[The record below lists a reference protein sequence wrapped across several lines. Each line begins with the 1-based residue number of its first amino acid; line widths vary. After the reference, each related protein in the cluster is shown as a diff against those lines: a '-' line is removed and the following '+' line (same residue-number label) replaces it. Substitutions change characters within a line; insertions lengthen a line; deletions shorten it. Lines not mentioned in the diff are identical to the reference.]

1 MGVRRGSLS
10 FTRFFVTGVL
20 PKDLRRRFLD
30 AVRLRVFEPLDIAN
44 EANEGSGWCVVER
57 PFDLEFDE
65 SKLFY
70 DRFVLLGFRVDKW
83 RIPSAFVKA
92 QLEDEE
98 QRLLTKSGRERL
110 GRAEKADLKLKVTM
124 RLRKKILPAAK
135 SFDVAWDVDGQTLL
149 FFGHSAKLLLDFSAL
164 FETTFG
170 LKLVEDSPYGAAMR
184 AGLSRSLLKRFNHVE
199 PMSLVSGNK
208 KLAQAERGSATS
220 SESNDAKASA
230 DGDEH
235 DALLERIET
244 TRFLGAEFL
253 LWIWLFSAILE
264 ENITLGRLGEWS
276 VWLDGAL
283 ALESVFDPAERV
295 SVRGASPST
304 STEAREA
311 VRSYK
316 FPVRARVTMRQ
327 DPRDFRF
334 VLNAAR
340 FSIAAGDIPA
350 VLTEESDDTFLDRM
364 HLVDELLALLDKLF
378 ATFMQFRLSPVWSES
393 WEPAVAAW
401 TQDQRIPSSVLQNL
415 VKASKSL
422 GHKRSN

>member
-10 FTRFFVTGVL
+10 FTRFFVTGVV

-30 AVRLRVFEPLDIAN
+30 AVRLRVFEPLDINN
-44 EANEGSGWCVVER
+44 EANEASGWCVVER

-65 SKLFY
+65 TKLFY

-83 RIPSAFVKA
+83 RIPAAFVKA

-98 QRLLTKSGRERL
+98 QRLLAKSGRERL
-110 GRAEKADLKLKVTM
+110 GRAERADLKLKITI

-135 SFDVAWDVDGQTLL
+135 SFDVVWDLDGQTLL

-170 LKLVEDSPYGAAMR
+170 LKLVEDSPYAAAMR
-184 AGLSRSLLKRFNHVE
+184 ASLSSSLLKRFGQVE

-208 KLAQAERGSATS
+208 KLAQAKRGSA
-220 SESNDAKASA
+220 SESEVTKPAAQASEGE
-230 DGDEH
+230 D
-235 DALLERIET
+235 LLERIET

-253 LWIWLFSAILE
+253 LWIWLFGAILE
-264 ENITLGRLGEWS
+264 ETITLGRLGEWS

-304 STEAREA
+304 GPEAREA

-334 VLNAAR
+334 VLNSSR
-340 FSIAAGDIPA
+340 FSITAGDIPA
-350 VLTEESDDTFLDRM
+350 VLTEESDDAFLDRM
-364 HLVDELLALLDKLF
+364 HLIDELLTLLDRLF
-378 ATFMQFRLSPVWSES
+378 ATFLQFRLSPVWTES

-401 TQDQRIPSSVLQNL
+401 TQDERIPGSILQSL

-422 GHKRSN
+422 GHKRTER